1 MKIDKIVKLLKV
13 SKSKQCVIVCFS
25 HFQKSS
31 KKTELICGEV
41 SASFDDEN
49 WYINRAIVKPESLR
63 GHGIGSL
70 MLTKLKDAL
79 IEQGCKKLIVYPGGY
94 AGEKR
99 KQIKFY
105 KKNGFVKEDN
115 CFCTSLFRKI

>member
-41 SASFDDEN
+41 SASFNDD
-49 WYINRAIVKPESLR
+49 WIVNRAIVKPESLR

-70 MLTKLKDAL
+70 MLTKLKFIKRMAL
-79 IEQGCKKLIVYPGGY
+79 
-94 AGEKR
+94 
-99 KQIKFY
+99 
-105 KKNGFVKEDN
+105 
-115 CFCTSLFRKI
+115 